1 MIEWKNIILLIL
13 TYKTYNYMRSQALD
27 WWHSLDFYQQE
38 EQWLKWRKITKD
50 RRKDWILIMIDTS
63 SAAIE
68 IMYKELHNL

>member
-1 MIEWKNIILLIL
+1 VGFFFFNNLIEHN
-13 TYKTYNYMRSQALD
+13 KTSNNMRSQALE